1 MLKFQ
6 LDSLDGVDEAV
17 RALYTEKDGKF
28 VLGIE
33 GLPQPEDVTG
43 LKSKVQ
49 ELLDEKKAADKAR
62 KDAEDQAR
70 LEREENARK
79 SGNVEELEKSWTEKF
94 NRREAE
100 LNGMLEQ
107 ERGTLGGQ
115 IRDLTV
121 GRTATDIASALAIPG
136 SAKALLPHIERRLSV
151 EQRDGKPV
159 VVVLDQQGKLSAA
172 TLDELKA
179 EFANDTAFAPLIA
192 GSKASGG
199 GAAGAGGGG
208 GAAKGKIGGTK
219 EERQAAIASRF
230 PDLPLKS
237 GNNPCLCL
245 KCRSSTTSSCLPPWK
260 RSIR

>member
-1 MLKFQ
+1 MGLKYQ
-6 LDSLDGVDEAV
+6 LDTLDGLDDSVKS
-17 RALYTEKDGKF
+17 LYTEKEGKF

-33 GLPQPEDVTG
+33 GLPQPEDVSG

-79 SGNVEELEKSWTEKF
+79 SGNVEELERSWTEKF
-94 NRREAE
+94 TRREAE

-107 ERGTLGGQ
+107 ERGTLSTQ

-136 SAKALLPHIERRLSV
+136 SAEALLPHIERRLSV

-159 VVVLDQQGKLSAA
+159 VVVLDKQGKLSAS

-179 EFANDTAFAPLIA
+179 EFANNTAFAPLIA

-199 GAAGAGGGG
+199 GANGAGNGG

-219 EERQAAIASRF
+219 EERQAAIAGRF
-230 PDLPLKS
+230 SDLPLK
-237 GNNPCLCL
+237 
-245 KCRSSTTSSCLPPWK
+245 
-260 RSIR
+260 

>member
-6 LDSLDGVDEAV
+6 LDTLEGVDEAV

-33 GLPQPEDVTG
+33 GLPQQEDVSG
-43 LKSKVQ
+43 LKAKVD
-49 ELLDEKKAADKAR
+49 ELLGEKKAAEKAR
-62 KDAEDQAR
+62 KDAEEQAR
-70 LEREENARK
+70 LEREEAARK
-79 SGNVEELEKSWTEKF
+79 SGNVEELEKSWSEKY

-107 ERGTLGGQ
+107 ERGTLSGQ

-230 PDLPLKS
+230 PDLPQS
-237 GNNPCLCL
+237 
-245 KCRSSTTSSCLPPWK
+245 
-260 RSIR
+260 

>member
-6 LDSLDGVDEAV
+6 LDSLDGVDESV

-33 GLPQPEDVTG
+33 GLPQQEDVTG
-43 LKSKVQ
+43 LKAQVQ
-49 ELLDEKKAADKAR
+49 TLLDEKKSEKR
-62 KDAEDQAR
+62 KREEAEETAR
-70 LEREENARK
+70 LEREEAARK
-79 SGNVEELEKSWTEKF
+79 SGNVEELERSWSEKY

-100 LNGMLEQ
+100 LNGTLEQ
-107 ERGTLGGQ
+107 ERTMLSTQ

-199 GAAGAGGGG
+199 GANGAGGGG
-208 GAAKGKIGGTK
+208 GAPKGNIGGTK
-219 EERQAAIASRF
+219 SERTAAIASRY
-230 PDLPLKS
+230 PDLPLK
-237 GNNPCLCL
+237 
-245 KCRSSTTSSCLPPWK
+245 
-260 RSIR
+260 

>member
-1 MLKFQ
+1 MGLKYQ
-6 LDSLDGVDEAV
+6 LDTLDGLDDSVKS
-17 RALYTEKDGKF
+17 LYTEKEGKF

-33 GLPQPEDVTG
+33 GLPQPEDVSG
-43 LKSKVQ
+43 LKAKVD
-49 ELLDEKKAADKAR
+49 ELLGEKKAAEKAR
-62 KDAEDQAR
+62 KDAEEQAR
-70 LEREENARK
+70 LEREEAARK
-79 SGNVEELEKSWTEKF
+79 SGNVEELEKSWSEKY

-107 ERGTLGGQ
+107 ERGTLSTQ

-151 EQRDGKPV
+151 EQRDGRPV

-219 EERQAAIASRF
+219 EERTAAIASRF
-230 PDLPLKS
+230 PDLPQS
-237 GNNPCLCL
+237 
-245 KCRSSTTSSCLPPWK
+245 
-260 RSIR
+260 

>member
-6 LDSLDGVDEAV
+6 LDTLEGVDEAV

-33 GLPQPEDVTG
+33 GLPQPEDVSG

-62 KDAEDQAR
+62 KDAEDQTR

-79 SGNVEELEKSWTEKF
+79 SGNVEELERSWSEKY

-100 LNGMLEQ
+100 LNGTLEQ
-107 ERGTLGGQ
+107 ERTTLSTQ

-199 GAAGAGGGG
+199 GAGGAGGGG
-208 GAAKGKIGGTK
+208 GAAKGNIGGTK
-219 EERQAAIASRF
+219 AERTAAIASRF
-230 PDLPLKS
+230 SDLPL
-237 GNNPCLCL
+237 N
-245 KCRSSTTSSCLPPWK
+245 
-260 RSIR
+260 

>member
-1 MLKFQ
+1 MGLKYQ
-6 LDSLDGVDEAV
+6 LDTLDGLDDSVKS
-17 RALYTEKDGKF
+17 LYTEKEGKF

-33 GLPQPEDVTG
+33 GLPQQEDVTG
-43 LKSKVQ
+43 LKAKVD
-49 ELLDEKKAADKAR
+49 ELLGEKKLAEKKAREAEELAR
-62 KDAEDQAR
+62 T
-70 LEREENARK
+70 EREEAARK
-79 SGNVEELEKSWTEKF
+79 SGNVEELEKSWSEKF

-100 LNGMLEQ
+100 LNGLLEQ
-107 ERGTLGGQ
+107 ERGTLSGQ

-230 PDLPLKS
+230 PDLPQS
-237 GNNPCLCL
+237 
-245 KCRSSTTSSCLPPWK
+245 
-260 RSIR
+260 

>member
-1 MLKFQ
+1 MGLKYQ
-6 LDSLDGVDEAV
+6 LDTLDGLDDSVKS
-17 RALYTEKDGKF
+17 LYTEKEGKF

-33 GLPQPEDVTG
+33 GLPQPEDVSG
-43 LKSKVQ
+43 LKSKVE
-49 ELLDEKKAADKAR
+49 ELLGEKKAAEKAR
-62 KDAEDQAR
+62 KDAEEQAR
-70 LEREENARK
+70 LEREEAARK
-79 SGNVEELEKSWTEKF
+79 SGNVEELEKSWSEKY

-100 LNGMLEQ
+100 LNSMLEQ
-107 ERGTLGGQ
+107 ERGTLSTQ

-219 EERQAAIASRF
+219 EERTAAIASRF
-230 PDLPLKS
+230 PDLPQS
-237 GNNPCLCL
+237 
-245 KCRSSTTSSCLPPWK
+245 
-260 RSIR
+260 

>member
-1 MLKFQ
+1 MGLKYQ
-6 LDSLDGVDEAV
+6 LDTLEGVDEAV

-33 GLPQPEDVTG
+33 GLPQPEDVSG

-62 KDAEDQAR
+62 KEAEDQAR
-70 LEREENARK
+70 LEREEAARK
-79 SGNVEELEKSWTEKF
+79 SGNVEELEKSWSEKY

-107 ERGTLGGQ
+107 ERGTLSTQ

-230 PDLPLKS
+230 PDLPQS
-237 GNNPCLCL
+237 
-245 KCRSSTTSSCLPPWK
+245 
-260 RSIR
+260 

>member
-1 MLKFQ
+1 MGLKYQ
-6 LDSLDGVDEAV
+6 LDTLDGLDDSAKT
-17 RALYTEKDGKF
+17 LYVEKDGKF
-28 VLGIE
+28 ILGIE
-33 GLPQPEDVTG
+33 GMPQPEDVSG

-79 SGNVEELEKSWTEKF
+79 SGNVEELEKSWSEKY

-107 ERGTLGGQ
+107 ERGTLSTQ

-179 EFANDTAFAPLIA
+179 EFANDVAFAPLIA
-192 GSKASGG
+192 G
-199 GAAGAGGGG
+199 
-208 GAAKGKIGGTK
+208 
-219 EERQAAIASRF
+219 IANVPR
-230 PDLPLKS
+230 L
-237 GNNPCLCL
+237 
-245 KCRSSTTSSCLPPWK
+245 
-260 RSIR
+260 

>member
-6 LDSLDGVDEAV
+6 LDTLEGVDETV

-33 GLPQPEDVTG
+33 GLPQQEDVSG
-43 LKSKVQ
+43 LKAKVD
-49 ELLDEKKAADKAR
+49 ELLGEKKAAEKKAR
-62 KDAEDQAR
+62 EAEDAAR
-70 LEREENARK
+70 LEREEAARK
-79 SGNVEELEKSWTEKF
+79 SGNVEELERSWTEKF
-94 NRREAE
+94 TRREAE

-107 ERGTLGGQ
+107 ERGTLSGQ

-121 GRTATDIASALAIPG
+121 GRTATDIASALAVQG

-151 EQRDGKPV
+151 EQREGKPV
-159 VVVLDQQGKLSAA
+159 VVVLDAQGKLSAA

-179 EFANDTAFAPLIA
+179 EIANDAAFAPLIA

-199 GAAGAGGGG
+199 GAGGAGGGG

-230 PDLPLKS
+230 PDLPLK
-237 GNNPCLCL
+237 
-245 KCRSSTTSSCLPPWK
+245 
-260 RSIR
+260 

>member
-6 LDSLDGVDEAV
+6 LDTLEGVDEAV

-33 GLPQPEDVTG
+33 GLPQQEDVTG
-43 LKSKVQ
+43 LKAKVD
-49 ELLDEKKAADKAR
+49 ELLGEKKLAEKKAREAEELAR
-62 KDAEDQAR
+62 T
-70 LEREENARK
+70 EREEAARK
-79 SGNVEELEKSWTEKF
+79 SGNVEELEKSWSEKY

-107 ERGTLGGQ
+107 ERGTLSGQ

-230 PDLPLKS
+230 PDLPQS
-237 GNNPCLCL
+237 
-245 KCRSSTTSSCLPPWK
+245 
-260 RSIR
+260 

>member
-1 MLKFQ
+1 MGLKYQ
-6 LDSLDGVDEAV
+6 LDTLDGLDDSVKS
-17 RALYTEKDGKF
+17 LYTEKEGKF

-33 GLPQPEDVTG
+33 GLPQPEDVSG
-43 LKSKVQ
+43 LKAKVD
-49 ELLDEKKAADKAR
+49 ELLGEKKAAEKKAR
-62 KDAEDQAR
+62 EAEEAAR
-70 LEREENARK
+70 LEREELARK
-79 SGNVEELEKSWTEKF
+79 SGNVEELEKSWSEKY

-100 LNGMLEQ
+100 LNGTLEQ
-107 ERGTLGGQ
+107 ERNTLSTQ

-230 PDLPLKS
+230 PDLPQS
-237 GNNPCLCL
+237 
-245 KCRSSTTSSCLPPWK
+245 
-260 RSIR
+260 

>member
-1 MLKFQ
+1 MGLKYQ
-6 LDSLDGVDEAV
+6 LDTLDGLDDSVKS
-17 RALYTEKDGKF
+17 LYTEKEGKF

-33 GLPQPEDVTG
+33 GLPQPEDVSG

-79 SGNVEELEKSWTEKF
+79 SGNVEELEKSWSEKY

-107 ERGTLGGQ
+107 ERGTLSTQ

-230 PDLPLKS
+230 PDLPLK
-237 GNNPCLCL
+237 
-245 KCRSSTTSSCLPPWK
+245 
-260 RSIR
+260 

>member
-6 LDSLDGVDEAV
+6 LDTLEGVDEAV

-33 GLPQPEDVTG
+33 GLPQQEDVSG
-43 LKSKVQ
+43 LKAKVD
-49 ELLDEKKAADKAR
+49 ELLGEKKAAEKKAR
-62 KDAEDQAR
+62 EAEDAAR
-70 LEREENARK
+70 LEREEAARK
-79 SGNVEELEKSWTEKF
+79 SGNVEELERSWTEKF

-107 ERGTLGGQ
+107 ERGTLSGQ

-121 GRTATDIASALAIPG
+121 GRTATDIASALAVQG

-159 VVVLDQQGKLSAA
+159 VVVLDAQGKLSAA
-172 TLDELKA
+172 TLDELKS
-179 EFANDTAFAPLIA
+179 EIANDAAFAPLIA

-199 GAAGAGGGG
+199 GAGGAGGGG

-230 PDLPLKS
+230 PDLPLK
-237 GNNPCLCL
+237 
-245 KCRSSTTSSCLPPWK
+245 
-260 RSIR
+260 

>member
-6 LDSLDGVDEAV
+6 LDTLEGVDEAV

-33 GLPQPEDVTG
+33 GLPQQEDVTG
-43 LKSKVQ
+43 LKAKVD
-49 ELLDEKKAADKAR
+49 ELLGEKKLAEKKAREAEELAR
-62 KDAEDQAR
+62 T
-70 LEREENARK
+70 EREEAARK
-79 SGNVEELEKSWTEKF
+79 SGNVEELERSWSEKYT
-94 NRREAE
+94 RREAE

-107 ERGTLGGQ
+107 ERGTLSTQ

-230 PDLPLKS
+230 PDLPQS
-237 GNNPCLCL
+237 
-245 KCRSSTTSSCLPPWK
+245 
-260 RSIR
+260 

>member
-1 MLKFQ
+1 MGLKYQ
-6 LDSLDGVDEAV
+6 LDTLDGLDDSVKS
-17 RALYTEKDGKF
+17 LYTEKEGKF

-33 GLPQPEDVTG
+33 GLPQPEDVSG
-43 LKSKVQ
+43 LKAKVD
-49 ELLDEKKAADKAR
+49 ELLGEKKAAEKAR
-62 KDAEDQAR
+62 KDAEELAR
-70 LEREENARK
+70 LEREEAARK
-79 SGNVEELEKSWTEKF
+79 SGNVEELEKSWSEKY

-107 ERGTLGGQ
+107 ERGTLSTQ

-219 EERQAAIASRF
+219 EERTAAIASRF
-230 PDLPLKS
+230 PDLPQS
-237 GNNPCLCL
+237 
-245 KCRSSTTSSCLPPWK
+245 
-260 RSIR
+260 

>member
-6 LDSLDGVDEAV
+6 LDTLEGVDEAV

-33 GLPQPEDVTG
+33 GLPQQEDVTG
-43 LKSKVQ
+43 LKAKVD
-49 ELLDEKKAADKAR
+49 ELLGEKKLAEKKAREAEELAR
-62 KDAEDQAR
+62 T
-70 LEREENARK
+70 EREEAARK
-79 SGNVEELEKSWTEKF
+79 SGNVEELEKSWSEKY

-107 ERGTLGGQ
+107 ERGTLSTQ

-230 PDLPLKS
+230 PDLPLK
-237 GNNPCLCL
+237 
-245 KCRSSTTSSCLPPWK
+245 
-260 RSIR
+260 

>member
-1 MLKFQ
+1 MSLKYQ
-6 LDSLDGVDEAV
+6 LDTLEGVDDTV

-33 GLPQPEDVTG
+33 GLPQPEDVSG

-79 SGNVEELEKSWTEKF
+79 SGNVEELEKSWSEKY

-107 ERGTLGGQ
+107 ERGMLSTQ

-199 GAAGAGGGG
+199 GASGAGGGG

-230 PDLPLKS
+230 PDLPQS
-237 GNNPCLCL
+237 
-245 KCRSSTTSSCLPPWK
+245 
-260 RSIR
+260 

>member
-1 MLKFQ
+1 MTLKFQ
-6 LDSLDGVDEAV
+6 LDTLEGVDDSV
-17 RALYTEKDGKF
+17 KALYVEKDGKF

-33 GLPQPEDVTG
+33 GLPQPEDVSG
-43 LKSKVQ
+43 LKSKVE
-49 ELLDEKKAADKAR
+49 ELLSEKKAAEKAR
-62 KDAEDQAR
+62 REAEEAAR
-70 LEREENARK
+70 AEREEAARK
-79 SGNVEELEKSWTEKF
+79 SGNVEELEKSWLEKY

-107 ERGTLGGQ
+107 ERGSLSGQ

-136 SAKALLPHIERRLSV
+136 SAEALLPHIERRLSV

-159 VVVLDQQGKLSAA
+159 VVVLDKQGKLSAS

-179 EFANDTAFAPLIA
+179 EFANNAAFAPLIA

-199 GAAGAGGGG
+199 GAAGAGNGG

-230 PDLPLKS
+230 PDLPQS
-237 GNNPCLCL
+237 
-245 KCRSSTTSSCLPPWK
+245 
-260 RSIR
+260 